1 MNEKFCMHCKT
12 FFKEWQLNK
21 NSNRRTKNI
30 LRYEINKR
38 KTPVSHQV
46 GTLGK
51 LSGADDYDLVGHADL
66 LGQ

>member
-1 MNEKFCMHCKT
+1 MAMRSFLFIGT
-12 FFKEWQLNK
+12 A
-21 NSNRRTKNI
+21 
-30 LRYEINKR
+30 
-38 KTPVSHQV
+38 VSLKQDNQIKIAIACNQV